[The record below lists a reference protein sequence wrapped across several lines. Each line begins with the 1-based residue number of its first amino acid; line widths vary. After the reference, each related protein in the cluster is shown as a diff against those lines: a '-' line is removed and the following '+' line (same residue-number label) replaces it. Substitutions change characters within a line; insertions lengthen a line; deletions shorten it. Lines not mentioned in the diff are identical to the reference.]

1 MQSGRRRAIFL
12 AALLA
17 FLAFDAGSP
26 GWAQDPVRLT
36 GSEIT
41 TLLLGNSVEGTWSG
55 SHFRSYFSSDGT
67 TLYQA
72 EGQPPEQGH
81 WRIVGD
87 QYCSIADE
95 GDACFN
101 LYRDGQDLV
110 WEDPRSGQRFASA
123 VIEGKAVP
131 W

>member
-1 MQSGRRRAIFL
+1 M
-12 AALLA
+12 
-17 FLAFDAGSP
+17 
-26 GWAQDPVRLT
+26 RLT
-36 GSEIT
+36 GAEIT
-41 TLLLGNSVEGTWSG
+41 TLLLGNSIEGTWSG

-72 EGQPPEQGH
+72 QGEPPEQGH

-123 VIEGKAVP
+123 VIQGKAVP